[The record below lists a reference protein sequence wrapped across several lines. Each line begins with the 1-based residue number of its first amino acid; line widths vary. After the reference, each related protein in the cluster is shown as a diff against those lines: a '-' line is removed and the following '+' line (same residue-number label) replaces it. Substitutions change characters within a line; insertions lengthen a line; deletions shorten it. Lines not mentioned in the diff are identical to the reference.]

1 VRSEDVAMVVAAI
14 RKRPPAIGAVES
26 GLSRLELAFGHLK
39 SRSLSIFYNLQ
50 TISLKNMQG

>member
-1 VRSEDVAMVVAAI
+1 VATVVAAI

-39 SRSLSIFYNLQ
+39 SRSLSMFYNLQ